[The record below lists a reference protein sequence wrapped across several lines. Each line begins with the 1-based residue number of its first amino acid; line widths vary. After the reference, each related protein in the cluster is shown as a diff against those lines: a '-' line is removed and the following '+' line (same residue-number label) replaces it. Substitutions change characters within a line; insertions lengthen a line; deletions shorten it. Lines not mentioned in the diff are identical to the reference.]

1 MELDRNTG
9 DFSLEEIMKEFGDE
23 PEEAATEEVAPEE
36 DVRVW
41 DGNLP
46 EEAYQPPMDFS
57 DTVRLDDIARVL
69 QEMEQEQP
77 QEQMEETVRFQL
89 DDTVQFSL
97 PEVDDEVFEEYMP
110 EPPVEK
116 VEPFSQD
123 WEPEY
128 DQPINDYVPPE
139 PIPFRPRSRLH
150 ELKKKLVEGPE
161 RRYYQLTEIGL
172 GKLQIAIFL
181 SLIISALAACSTA
194 MYAMGMV
201 PGNRLRFLVFFQFF
215 ALLMSA
221 LLGSYQMMAGF
232 TGLLRRR
239 FSLDTLLLFSFV
251 ACLADGILC
260 LKEVHVP
267 CCAAFSLHVTMS
279 LWSAYQKRS
288 AEISQMDTMRKAT
301 RLDSIVAVPDGFEGR
316 QVFVTGEG
324 QVEDFMDTYNAPSAE
339 EKTLSLY
346 GIVALFVSLG
356 SGILAGALHG
366 AYMGVQVFCASLLV
380 AVPATSFITLSRPM
394 AILQRR
400 LRKHGTVICG
410 WQGVRQLS
418 RDGIYPLKDTDV
430 FPIGSAKLNGV
441 KFYGDR
447 DPDEVVSYAVS
458 LIAAG
463 GGLEPL
469 FNQLLESRNGYRYT
483 IDTLRGYPGG
493 GIGGEINGEAVLAGS
508 LSFMQTMGVD
518 MPQGTRVSQAVYV
531 AIDGSLCGVFAITYS
546 KVKSAAVGL
555 TTLCAYRGLTP
566 MMTGGDFM
574 LTESFIRNKFGV
586 NTRRMAFPSREVRE
600 KLTALEPDPELPAL
614 ALTTRDGL
622 ASTAYAV
629 TGARALQTA
638 SILGV
643 IIHMLGGIIGLAMMA
658 ALAVIGAQ
666 ELLTP
671 ANVLLYELIW
681 MVPGLLI
688 TEWTRSV

>member
-1 MELDRNTG
+1 MELDRKTG

-23 PEEAATEEVAPEE
+23 PEGTTPEE

-41 DGNLP
+41 DGVLP
-46 EEAYQPPMDFS
+46 EEAYEPPVDLS
-57 DTVRLDDIARVL
+57 DTVRLDDMARVL

-77 QEQMEETVRFQL
+77 EEDLEATVRFQL

-97 PEVDDEVFEEYMP
+97 PEEDGEVFEEYMP
-110 EPPVEK
+110 EPPEES
-116 VEPFSQD
+116 VEPFSQG

-181 SLIISALAACSTA
+181 SLIVSLLAACSTA

-215 ALLMSA
+215 ALLLSA
-221 LLGSYQMMAGF
+221 LLGSYQLMAGF

-260 LKEVHVP
+260 LKDVHVP

-279 LWSAYQKRS
+279 LWSAYQKRNT
-288 AEISQMDTMRKAT
+288 EISQMDTMRKAT
-301 RLDSIVAVPDGFEGR
+301 RLNSLVAVPDGFEGR
-316 QVFVTGEG
+316 QVFMTGEG
-324 QVEDFMDTYNAPSAE
+324 QVEDFMDTYNAPSGE

-366 AYMGVQVFCASLLV
+366 ISMGVQVFCASLLV
-380 AVPATSFITLSRPM
+380 AVPATSFITLSRPK

-400 LRKHGTVICG
+400 LHKHGTVICG
-410 WQGVRQLS
+410 WQGVKQLS

-447 DPDEVVSYAVS
+447 DPDEVVSYAVA

-463 GGLEPL
+463 GGGWRPTAA
-469 FNQLLESRNGYRYT
+469 N
-483 IDTLRGYPGG
+483 GG
-493 GIGGEINGEAVLAGS
+493 GWR
-508 LSFMQTMGVD
+508 
-518 MPQGTRVSQAVYV
+518 P
-531 AIDGSLCGVFAITYS
+531 
-546 KVKSAAVGL
+546 
-555 TTLCAYRGLTP
+555 
-566 MMTGGDFM
+566 
-574 LTESFIRNKFGV
+574 
-586 NTRRMAFPSREVRE
+586 
-600 KLTALEPDPELPAL
+600 
-614 ALTTRDGL
+614 
-622 ASTAYAV
+622 
-629 TGARALQTA
+629 
-638 SILGV
+638 
-643 IIHMLGGIIGLAMMA
+643 
-658 ALAVIGAQ
+658 
-666 ELLTP
+666 
-671 ANVLLYELIW
+671 
-681 MVPGLLI
+681 
-688 TEWTRSV
+688 